1 MTDFA
6 TLVADLREDMNRGTN
21 YDSRIKRAIVNA
33 TKFYRARR
41 LAFNEIQG
49 TFSTAL
55 TETSLSSDWI
65 AVDSFKRIDAGGQK
79 LDVREKNWLELERI
93 DVAGAVGD
101 PIYYAREA
109 RLLRLYPSIDHTY
122 SFSIAGFTA
131 IAGPDRD
138 SPDSFSNA
146 WFDEGYELITMHAMA
161 EILTIYRKSPEDAQ
175 QAQICRVREQEI
187 YNELKREAVLNNST
201 GQVTPFL

>member
-1 MTDFA
+1 MTGFS
-6 TLVADLREDMNRGTN
+6 TLVSDIREDLNRGTN
-21 YDSRIKRAIVNA
+21 YDDRIKRAIVNA

-41 LAFNEIQG
+41 LSFNEIQG
-49 TFSTAL
+49 TFQTNI

-65 AVDSFKRIDAGGQK
+65 AVDSFKRIDAAGQK
-79 LDVREKNWLELERI
+79 FDVEERNWLDLERM
-93 DVAGAVGD
+93 DVAAATGE

-109 RLLRLYPSIDHTY
+109 RLLRLYPAPDVTY
-122 SFSIAGFTA
+122 SFSIAGFQALPAVTLDA
-131 IAGPDRD
+131 
-138 SPDSFSNA
+138 SDSFSNA

-175 QAQICRVREQEI
+175 QAQACRTREQEV
-187 YNELKREAVLNNST
+187 YNELKREAVLNNAT

>member
-1 MTDFA
+1 MTGFA

-109 RLLRLYPSIDHTY
+109 RLLRLYPAIDHTY
-122 SFSIAGFTA
+122 SFSIAGFQA
-131 IAGPDRD
+131 IAGPARD
-138 SPDSFSNA
+138 SSDSFSNA
-146 WFDEGYELITMHAMA
+146 WFNEGYELITMHAMA

-201 GQVTPFL
+201 GQITPFL

>member
-1 MTDFA
+1 MTGFS
-6 TLVADLREDMNRGTN
+6 TLVADLREDLNRGTS
-21 YDSRIKRAIVNA
+21 YDTRIKRAIVNA

-49 TFSTAL
+49 TFKTNLA
-55 TETSLSSDWI
+55 ETSLSSDWI
-65 AVDSFKRIDAGGQK
+65 AVDSFKRIDTGGQK
-79 LDVREKNWLELERI
+79 FDVIEKNWLDLERI

-109 RLLRLYPSIDHTY
+109 GLLRLYPAIDHTY

-138 SPDSFSNA
+138 SSDSFSNA
-146 WFDEGYELITMHAMA
+146 WFDEGYELITLHAMA
-161 EILTIYRKSPEDAQ
+161 EILTVYRKSPEDAQ
-175 QAQICRVREQEI
+175 QAGILRQREQEV
-187 YNELKREAVLNNST
+187 YNELKREAVLNNAT
-201 GQVTPFL
+201 GSVTPFL

>member
-1 MTDFA
+1 MTGFA
-6 TLVADLREDMNRGTN
+6 TLVSDLREDLNRGTS
-21 YDSRIKRAIVNA
+21 YDDRIKRAIVNA

-65 AVDSFKRIDAGGQK
+65 AVDSFKRLDAAGQK
-79 LDVREKNWLELERI
+79 FEVCERNWLELERI
-93 DVAGAVGD
+93 DVVAATGE

-109 RLLRLYPSIDHTY
+109 RLLRLYPAPDQTY

-138 SPDSFSNA
+138 SSDSFSNA
-146 WFDEGYELITMHAMA
+146 WFDEGYELITMRAMA

-175 QAQICRVREQEI
+175 QAAICKMREQEI

-201 GQVTPFL
+201 GSVTPFL